1 MKKIPIIMDC
11 DPGHDDAIAL
21 IMANAADNLNLI
33 GVTTTAGNQTIEK
46 TTNNALRVLS
56 FLGKT
61 IPVSMGSTKPMVRV
75 LEIAP
80 NVHGSTGLDG
90 PALGEPTYNPVNE
103 KAWDFTRKLLL
114 DSDEKVTLVA
124 TGPLTNL
131 GILISLYPEVKD
143 KIEQISIMGGGI
155 DHGNWVP
162 ASEFN
167 ILVDPEA
174 ADIVFKSGIPI
185 IMSGLDVTEKAIILD
200 EEVERLRGTNKKVP
214 VFVAELL
221 DFFSI
226 FHKELGFLGSPMHDP
241 CAIAY
246 LIDPTIFVSEDY
258 HVDIETQGKYTTG
271 MTIADKRINN
281 SKEKN
286 NVKALMDL
294 DRERFVSLLESLC
307 LKYN

>member
-1 MKKIPIIMDC
+1 MKKISIIMDC

-21 IMANAADNLNLI
+21 IMATAAENLNLI

-61 IPVSMGSTKPMVRV
+61 IPVAMGSTKPMVRT

-90 PALGEPTYNPVNE
+90 PSLGEPSYSAVE
-103 KAWDFTRKLLL
+103 DKAWDFTRRLLL
-114 DSDEKVTLVA
+114 ESDEKVTLVA

-131 GILISLYPEVKD
+131 GILLSLYPEVKD

-162 ASEFN
+162 AAEFN

-185 IMSGLDVTEKAIILD
+185 IMSGLDVTEKAIIFD
-200 EEVERLRGTNKKVP
+200 SEVERLRATNKKVP

-226 FHKELGFLGSPMHDP
+226 FHKELGFQGSPMHDP

-246 LIDPTIFVSEDY
+246 LIDPSIFISEDY

-281 SKEKN
+281 KKAKN

-294 DRERFVSLLESLC
+294 DRERFIRLLEKLC
-307 LKYN
+307 STYN